1 MLLEKSYYLIVR
13 EHVSHLKRR
22 IGLFTRRN
30 LQAPVV
36 KTRSDGNFA
45 ESYLSEGKNLAL
57 KEQLRS

>member
-45 ESYLSEGKNLAL
+45 ESYLSEGKNS
-57 KEQLRS
+57 R